1 MSKIIRI
8 EPVTRLEGH
17 GQITIKLG
25 PGNKVEDAQFNVS
38 STRFFEKWFEGRK
51 AEDVPRMAP
60 RICGICPIPHHLAST
75 KAVEACFGV
84 TPPRPAWKLRELMIN
99 AKQISS
105 HVLHIAALQLPDL
118 LVGPFA
124 PKAKRN
130 VVTVIAALPEIGKA
144 VITAMKFGQDLCAS
158 IGGKSVH
165 PVGAIAGGMTQPW
178 NEEDRD
184 KFLAAIP
191 TVVEIGKV
199 VVDLGKKLVTDYLD
213 VITKVGNVPTY
224 YIGLVNDKKEMTI
237 WDGNIRVMAP
247 DGKIVVDEPPSKYL
261 DFLGEHVPDHS
272 YATHIYYKGAGYPDG
287 IWRANT
293 LARLNVAE
301 RMQTPWAQELL
312 DDYRS
317 VVGRPCHLNFAY
329 IWARIVELIQA
340 VEKTKTLLED
350 PEIVSKDVK
359 LSDVSPKAGVGVGC
373 VEAPRG
379 NLIHNYWTNDKGIIT
394 KANMVVATNH
404 NIGGIRK
411 SLLHV
416 AKQVFEDKAHEGLK
430 LPEPMIK

>member
-1 MSKIIRI
+1 MSKTIKID
-8 EPVTRLEGH
+8 PVTRLEGH
-17 GQITIKLG
+17 GAITIKLG
-25 PGNKVEDAQFNVS
+25 PGNKVEDVQYNIT

-75 KAVEACFGV
+75 KAVEAAFGI
-84 TPPRPAWKLRELMIN
+84 TPPRPALKLRELMIN

-124 PKAKRN
+124 PKEKRN
-130 VVTVIAALPEIGKA
+130 VVTVINALPDIGKA
-144 VITAMKFGQDLCAS
+144 VFEAMRFGQELCAS

-165 PVGAIAGGMTQPW
+165 PVSAIAGGMTSPW
-178 NEEDRD
+178 SEEKRD
-184 KFLAAIP
+184 QFLKAIP
-191 TVVEIGKV
+191 RVVEIGKV
-199 VVDLGKKLVTDYLD
+199 VVDLGNKLVQDYLD

-224 YIGLVNDKKEMTI
+224 YFGLVNDKKEMTI
-237 WDGNIRVMAP
+237 WDGNLRVMAP
-247 DGKIVVDEPPSKYL
+247 DGKIVVDEHPSKYL
-261 DFLGEHVPDHS
+261 EFLGEHIPNYS

-287 IWRANT
+287 IWRANC

-301 RMQTPWAQELL
+301 KMQTPWAQELL
-312 DDYRS
+312 EEFRKT
-317 VVGRPCHLNFAY
+317 VGRPCHLNFAY
-329 IWARIVELIQA
+329 VWARIIETIQA
-340 VEKTKTLLED
+340 VEKCKILMED
-350 PEIVSKDVK
+350 PEIVSTDVK
-359 LSDVSPKAGVGVGC
+359 LADVEPKAGVGVGC

-379 NLIHNYWTNDKGIIT
+379 NLIHNYWTNDKGIVT
-394 KANMVVATNH
+394 KANLVVATNN
-404 NIGGIRK
+404 NIAGIQK

-416 AKQVFEDKAHEGLK
+416 AKQVFEDKAHESLK